1 MTAGPRRLQGTDGVR
16 GVVVPD
22 DEESRTDPVGAFLRT
37 GRLTPAFAGL
47 YAAAFAEEEASAGE
61 EVVVGWDP
69 RDREGV
75 FTGAVMRG
83 VRRAGRKAVVLGTV
97 PTPAV
102 PLAMIQRGAK
112 AGIMATASHN
122 PEGQNGVKAFV
133 GPLATKLYPVDEER
147 LTRRVYERA
156 GRQAEDPGGPEG
168 EGEGEGAG
176 EVLPW
181 EAEARR
187 AFVENSCDPYNAW
200 VPAGGPEA
208 SKPSENPYSDLLL
221 VVDAAGGS
229 LAGMARDVFDRL
241 GVRRVVEV
249 NGAGSP
255 VNRGGG
261 VVELEQVDWVDERCG
276 DESGKDL
283 SGHAGVAALLEM
295 ALGRQADLAAGRLW
309 AAAAVF
315 DGDGDRCILLVY
327 DPFRKGLAILD
338 GDRVGLHLARFLAE
352 RNPGV
357 YQGAIYV
364 NTVDSDLAAGTKAA
378 RLGFEPVLSAVGDK
392 WLLWRAGLSCAR
404 ALAAG
409 AEENEMRF
417 LEEGEG
423 DARRLGALIEKVG
436 ARSDGSVLAPGRIP
450 FAVGS
455 EASGHHVTLG
465 RAKSKTGFSPL
476 FAGDGL
482 KAAVN
487 ALVSMRS
494 LAPGK
499 STEAWMEAV
508 RRPFE
513 AGHRKTRYAL
523 YTDRARFAP
532 GTEVWRDMDGL
543 LARSCRSAFGRSVR
557 ARRLKI
563 PEDPGMLYLALDD
576 AGGVQRAGVFV
587 RNSGTEERTGVTVQG
602 RAEDVKALDSVADA
616 AARALLRDLKSEA
629 HPYRAAERFLLKRL
643 LQERLSQRRAEE
655 SIRAGVE
662 SGRLLKEMERQG
674 LIVRGAGDWTIT
686 ELGRWCVGGGEVSNR

>member
-1 MTAGPRRLQGTDGVR
+1 MTAGPPRLQGTDGVR

-22 DEESRTDPVGAFLRT
+22 DEESRPDPVGAFLRT

-47 YAAAFAEEEASAGE
+47 YAAAFAEEEASAGG

-75 FTGAVMRG
+75 FTGAVVRG
-83 VRRAGRKAVVLGTV
+83 VRRAGRKAVVLGPV

-156 GRQAEDPGGPEG
+156 GRRAEDPGGSGGPEG
-168 EGEGEGAG
+168 EG

-187 AFVENSCDPYNAW
+187 TFVEHACDPYNAW
-200 VPAGGPEA
+200 VPAGGQEA
-208 SKPSENPYSDLLL
+208 SKPSETPFSDLLL

-229 LAGMARDVFDRL
+229 LAGTARDVFERL
-241 GVRRVVEV
+241 GVSRVVEV

-261 VVELEQVDWVDERCG
+261 VVELEQVDWVDERCA

-283 SGHAGVAALLEM
+283 SGHAGAAALLEM
-295 ALGRQADLAAGRLW
+295 ARGRHADLAAGRLW

-327 DPFRKGLAILD
+327 DPFRKGLAVLD

-352 RNPGV
+352 RNL
-357 YQGAIYV
+357 GAYKGALYV
-364 NTVDSDLAAGTKAA
+364 NTVDSDLAAGREAA

-404 ALAAG
+404 VLAAG
-409 AEENEMRF
+409 AEADEIRS
-417 LEEGEG
+417 LEEREG
-423 DARRLGALIEKVG
+423 DARRLGVLIEKVG
-436 ARSDGSVLAPGRIP
+436 AGSDGSILAPGRIP

-465 RAKSKTGFSPL
+465 RVKSETGFSPL

-487 ALVSMRS
+487 ALASMRS

-513 AGHRKTRYAL
+513 AGHRKTRYAF

-543 LARSCRSAFGRSVR
+543 LARSCRSAFGRQVR
-557 ARRLKI
+557 ARQLKI

-602 RAEDVKALDSVADA
+602 GAEDAKALDSVADA
-616 AARALLRDLKSEA
+616 AARALLRDLKREA
-629 HPYRAAERFLLKRL
+629 HPYRAAERSILERL
-643 LQERLSQRRAEE
+643 LQERLSQSRAEE

-662 SGRLLKEMERQG
+662 AGRLLMEMERQG
-674 LIVRGAGDWTIT
+674 LIVRDGGDWTIT
-686 ELGRWCVGGGEVSNR
+686 EPGRWCVGEVSNG

>member
-1 MTAGPRRLQGTDGVR
+1 MTAGPLRLQGTDGVR

-22 DEESRTDPVGAFLRT
+22 DEESRTDPAGAFLRT

-47 YAAAFAEEEASAGE
+47 YAAAFAEEEVSAGE

-75 FTGAVMRG
+75 FTGAVVRG

-133 GPLATKLYPVDEER
+133 GPFATKLYPVDEER

-156 GRQAEDPGGPEG
+156 GRRTEDPGGPEG
-168 EGEGEGAG
+168 EM
-176 EVLPW
+176 LPW
-181 EAEARR
+181 KDEARR
-187 AFVENSCDPYNAW
+187 VFVEHSCDPYNAW
-200 VPAGGPEA
+200 IPAGGPEA
-208 SKPSENPYSDLLL
+208 SNPSESPFSDLIL

-229 LAGMARDVFDRL
+229 LAGTARDVFERL

-249 NGAGSP
+249 NGTGSP
-255 VNRGGG
+255 VNQGGG

-283 SGHAGVAALLEM
+283 SGHAGAAALLEM
-295 ALGRQADLAAGRLW
+295 ARDRHADLAAGRLW

-327 DPFRKGLAILD
+327 DPFRKGLAVLD

-352 RNPGV
+352 RNPGA
-357 YQGAIYV
+357 YKGALYV
-364 NTVDSDLAAGTKAA
+364 NTVDSDLAAGTEAA

-409 AEENEMRF
+409 AEENEMRS
-417 LEEGEG
+417 LEGGEG

-436 ARSDGSVLAPGRIP
+436 AGSDGSVLAPGRIP

-465 RAKSKTGFSPL
+465 RVKSETGFSPL

-487 ALVSMRS
+487 ALTSMRS

-499 STEAWMEAV
+499 STEGWMDAV

-513 AGHRKTRYAL
+513 AGHRKTRYAF

-543 LARSCRSAFGRSVR
+543 LGRSCRSAFGRSVR

-576 AGGVQRAGVFV
+576 DMGVQRAGVFV

-602 RAEDVKALDSVADA
+602 RAEDAKALDSVADA
-616 AARALLRDLKSEA
+616 AARALLWDLKSEA
-629 HPYRAAERFLLKRL
+629 HPYRAAERSILERL
-643 LQERLSQRRAEE
+643 LEERLSQRRAEE
-655 SIRAGVE
+655 LIQAGVE
-662 SGRLLKEMERQG
+662 AGRLLKEMERQG
-674 LIVRGAGDWTIT
+674 LIVREGKEWTIT
-686 ELGRWCVGGGEVSNR
+686 ELGRWCVGEFSNR